1 MKSSEIIKNSI
12 TEVNKQLKKK
22 EKIVFKKDFEILGP
36 KSKLDSL
43 VLVNLFIAV
52 EEKIKFLTG
61 KEINLLSD
69 DFFEK
74 GYKKRYTMY
83 DLEKDLVKKIQKKNK
98 YDNKRTKKK

>member
-1 MKSSEIIKNSI
+1 MKSSDIIKKSI
-12 TEVNKQLKKK
+12 VEVNKQLKKK
-22 EKIVFKKDFEILGP
+22 EKIVYKKTFEILGP

-43 VLVNLFIAV
+43 IIVNLFIAI
-52 EEKIKFLTG
+52 EEKIKSLTG